1 MELVCCIACI
11 AEFFVVFLMPQ
22 VVIVFTNDS
31 TGSFGPQK
39 GKLRHH
45 AKNLAEAVGAKI
57 VPVAVG
63 DRPKVHDLELI
74 ASENK
79 VFRTQLE
86 DHAKLGRM
94 LLRGA

>member
-1 MELVCCIACI
+1 ML
-11 AEFFVVFLMPQ
+11 Q

-31 TGSFGPQK
+31 TGSFGQK
-39 GKLRHH
+39 GRLRHH
-45 AKNLAEAVGAKI
+45 AKNLTETVRAKI
-57 VPVAVG
+57 VPVAIG
-63 DRPKVHDLELI
+63 DRPVVDELERI

-94 LLRGA
+94 LLRGAYIILIMWEHFTKLVPR

>member
-1 MELVCCIACI
+1 MCCI
-11 AEFFVVFLMPQ
+11 AEFFGVFFILQ
-22 VVIVFTNDS
+22 VVILFSNDS

-45 AKNLAEAVGAKI
+45 ANNLTETIGAKI
-57 VPVAVG
+57 VPVAIG
-63 DRPKVHDLELI
+63 DRPVVDDLERI

-86 DHAKLGRM
+86 DHAKLARM

>member
-1 MELVCCIACI
+1 
-11 AEFFVVFLMPQ
+11 MPQ

-45 AKNLAEAVGAKI
+45 ANNLTETIGAKI
-57 VPVAVG
+57 VPVAIG
-63 DRPKVHDLELI
+63 DRPVVDDLEPI

-79 VFRTQLE
+79 VLRTQLE

-94 LLRGA
+94 LLRGD